1 MVSKIESCLYLTE
14 WQNNWGQLGQL
25 VIMWYLLC
33 AAASRQVCFLLQM
46 GGHSKPRRR
55 ATRTIMIDAA
65 AVVLQKE
72 LVLMM
77 EAHLNAEPQNV
88 CVCQTFFCK
97 ERTTNVLYVSQQ
109 FNTVLVKSSLSL
121 FLHAKS
127 LYIIYIYIITWMILD
142 APSLRTYICFTA
154 SSCKGNLGV

>member
-1 MVSKIESCLYLTE
+1 
-14 WQNNWGQLGQL
+14 
-25 VIMWYLLC
+25 
-33 AAASRQVCFLLQM
+33 
-46 GGHSKPRRR
+46 
-55 ATRTIMIDAA
+55 MIDAA